1 MTEYKNNAL
10 LFKECCSCSHRKM
23 ENVTSDL
30 LMLTNVI
37 GHISEYKIHLDTIEI
52 LGKYEH
58 TPWGMHDKI
67 LRIIRNIHS
76 H

>member
-1 MTEYKNNAL
+1 
-10 LFKECCSCSHRKM
+10 M

-37 GHISEYKIHLDTIEI
+37 GHISEYKIRLDTIEI
-52 LGKYEH
+52 LGKCEH
-58 TPWGMHDKI
+58 TPCGMHDKI
-67 LRIIRNIHS
+67 LQIIRNTHS